1 MNSTI
6 VDELSDDLVGGLAL
20 GGLLGIGVGVIAVF
34 VITWYVFQ
42 VVAYWKIFNKFGEP
56 GWKAIIPVYNVYVLY
71 KATWSVKMF
80 VVSIILAAL
89 TGLRTVGVGTAVE
102 AVFPMIA
109 SIAAFALALLDS
121 ICKYY
126 LAKAFGRGTGF
137 AVGLLLMGPIFK
149 LILGFGSSEYIGN
162 TTALKA
168 GSN

>member
-1 MNSTI
+1 MKLTI
-6 VDELSDDLVGGLAL
+6 VDGLSDDLVGGLAL
-20 GGLLGIGVGVIAVF
+20 GGLLGTGVGVLAVL

-42 VVAYWKIFNKFGEP
+42 AAAYWKIFNKFGEP

-89 TGLRTVGVGTAVE
+89 TGLKTVGAGTAVE

-109 SIAAFALALLDS
+109 SIATLALALLDS
-121 ICKYY
+121 VWKYY
-126 LAKAFGRGTGF
+126 LAKSFGRGTGF
-137 AVGLLLMGPIFK
+137 AVGLILMGPIFK

-162 TTALKA
+162 TTTLKA
-168 GSN
+168 G